1 MAGVA
6 LKPSL
11 TTSGASFGLRNRGR
25 NMVESV
31 LIFVGGLAVSVNVAV
46 LWLMLRMARRASFEF
61 DNTR

>member
-1 MAGVA
+1 MADVA
-6 LKPSL
+6 LKSSL
-11 TTSGASFGLRNRGR
+11 TTSGAGCGLRNRGR

-31 LIFVGGLAVSVNVAV
+31 LVFVGGLAVSVNVAV